1 MNVMEQPP
9 REEDEGH
16 LAWSDVVDG
25 RYEIERPLG
34 HGGMGSVY
42 LARDREFDRKIALK
56 VLAITHM
63 GKTAR
68 EQRFENEA
76 RYAGRLPIHAN
87 IATTLDTGRM
97 ANGRPYIVMEY
108 VEGPAIN
115 VLSIFEDRPLELVR
129 MLELMCGVAEALS
142 VMHRAG
148 VVHRDLTPANILVT
162 EIEGRSVAKVID
174 FSHAAADVPR
184 LRVGDPRRL
193 TGAHETLGTAG
204 YMPPEQVRSDSPAPR
219 MDVFAF
225 GVVLWEL
232 LSNKQAFRHLQRD
245 EYIDLQTK
253 NPTAPPPLAELRRD
267 LPPSLYRLV
276 EDCTHVHIA
285 ARPAASAVV
294 LRLTEIIDELRSNAP
309 RPRRAAM
316 PSGGVT
322 PLPAPTFRPLG
333 VAGEGKPS
341 PRIPVAVFERPALD
355 ERQPRPTRI
364 AWWIVLAVVAF
375 AAVLT
380 AIFVTREDGEAED
393 AEQAAITSSND
404 TFPRS
409 PEPRSSGPDP
419 RLAPLDV
426 ASSTS
431 ATAVEPGDG
440 LPESSGAP
448 GPERSSTGTT
458 APVMKPKAS
467 DSREPAPQP
476 EEREGREPVKSVA
489 KGKPKPERSERC
501 KVVRAETQQA
511 RDEFDWAAVL
521 AKTDAEP
528 ACWSRQERKR
538 LRVPALAELGRYA
551 ACVREGSGSTDPVIV
566 RQVQKCEGVSP

>member
-16 LAWSDVVDG
+16 LAWGDVVDG

-63 GKTAR
+63 GKAAR

-87 IATTLDTGRM
+87 IATTLNTGRM
-97 ANGRPYIVMEY
+97 SNGRPYIVMEY

-115 VLSIFEDRPLELVR
+115 VLSIFEERPLELVR

-162 EIEGRSVAKVID
+162 EFEGRSVAKVID

-204 YMPPEQVRSDSPAPR
+204 YMPPEQVRSDSPTPR

-245 EYIDLQTK
+245 EYIELQTK
-253 NPTAPPPLAELRRD
+253 SPTAPPPLADMRRD
-267 LPPSLYRLV
+267 LPSLLYRLV
-276 EDCTHVHIA
+276 EDCTNVQTA
-285 ARPAASAVV
+285 ARPAASTVV
-294 LRLTEIIDELRSNAP
+294 LRLTEIIDELRSSAP
-309 RPRRAAM
+309 RPRRVPI

-322 PLPAPTFRPLG
+322 PLPAPKFRPI
-333 VAGEGKPS
+333 VATNEAS
-341 PRIPVAVFERPALD
+341 PARIAATFDASALD
-355 ERQPRPTRI
+355 EPEPRPSRVV
-364 AWWIVLAVVAF
+364 WWIVLAVVAF

-380 AIFVTREDGEAED
+380 AIFVTREDGNVEEP
-393 AEQAAITSSND
+393 EQAAITSSND
-404 TFPRS
+404 TS
-409 PEPRSSGPDP
+409 P
-419 RLAPLDV
+419 RLPPSRAPRPATLDL
-426 ASSTS
+426 
-431 ATAVEPGDG
+431 G
-440 LPESSGAP
+440 
-448 GPERSSTGTT
+448 SSTGTT
-458 APVMKPKAS
+458 AVDPGDGIQEPSSVAGPDRSSTGTVTTDAKPKAN
-467 DSREPAPQP
+467 DSQEQPPQP
-476 EEREGREPVKSVA
+476 PERKVEAPAKPVSKSKA
-489 KGKPKPERSERC
+489 KPERSERC
-501 KVVRAETQQA
+501 KSVRAETQSA
-511 RDEFDWAAVL
+511 RDEFDWAEVL
-521 AKTDAEP
+521 AKTDSDP
-528 ACWSRQERKR
+528 TCWSRQERKR

>member
-1 MNVMEQPP
+1 MEQPP

-16 LAWSDVVDG
+16 LAWGDVVDG
-25 RYEIERPLG
+25 RYEIQRPLG

-42 LARDREFDRKIALK
+42 LARDREFDRKVALK
-56 VLAITHM
+56 VLAVAHM
-63 GKTAR
+63 GKVAR

-97 ANGRPYIVMEY
+97 PNGRPYIVMEY

-115 VLSIFEDRPLELVR
+115 VLSIFENRPLELVR

-184 LRVGDPRRL
+184 LQVGDPRRL

-232 LSNKQAFRHLQRD
+232 LSNKQAFRNLQRD
-245 EYIDLQTK
+245 EYIELQTK

-267 LPPSLYRLV
+267 LPSALYRLV

-285 ARPAASAVV
+285 ARPAASTVI
-294 LRLTEIIDELRSNAP
+294 LRLTEILDELRSNAP
-309 RPRRAAM
+309 RPRRTAM
-316 PSGGVT
+316 PSGGIT
-322 PLPAPTFRPLG
+322 PLPAPTFRPIPDDG
-333 VAGEGKPS
+333 PRKPS
-341 PRIPVAVFERPALD
+341 PQIAAAVLDPSPFD
-355 ERQPRPTRI
+355 ERAPRTSRVV
-364 AWWIVLAVVAF
+364 WWIVLAVVAF
-375 AAVLT
+375 AAVLI
-380 AIFVTREDGEAED
+380 AIFVTRD
-393 AEQAAITSSND
+393 ADDVEGPEQAAITSSND
-404 TFPRS
+404 AS
-409 PEPRSSGPDP
+409 P
-419 RLAPLDV
+419 RLPESSASGTDPKIGPLDV
-426 ASSTS
+426 ASSTGNTG
-431 ATAVEPGDG
+431 AEIGDR
-440 LPESSGAP
+440 LPEPSSVAK
-448 GPERSSTGTT
+448 PERNPAGAAKPETSPKVSEP
-458 APVMKPKAS
+458 PVPVPPPAERPAVKP
-467 DSREPAPQP
+467 PT
-476 EEREGREPVKSVA
+476 
-489 KGKPKPERSERC
+489 KGKPKPDRSERC
-501 KVVRAETQQA
+501 KIVRAETQSA
-511 RDEFDWAAVL
+511 RDEFDWTAVL

-551 ACVREGSGSTDPVIV
+551 ACVREGSGSTDPVVV
-566 RQVQKCEGVSP
+566 RQVQKCEGASP